1 MDKTS
6 KKGKEKA
13 RFVPLFQTGE
23 SKPNPISKKKSQ
35 PLDGEQKSLPNSISK
50 KKSQP
55 LDGEQK
61 RLPNP
66 ISRKKSQPL
75 DGEQKRLP
83 NPISKKK
90 SRPLDGEQKRLPNPI
105 PTEKSSPLGKGREED
120 TAAGQEKAEETEH
133 TQGDKMKKTREKGQI
148 PAEEGID
155 EFEEVVARVLA
166 DASPGLKEKLQTTV
180 QLRTPSYSQG
190 KLHDE
195 EKDKDEEYYD
205 QWVQC
210 SDCDKWR
217 RLESGSEPSDLLG
230 AWTCSLNTDEQY
242 SSCSVS
248 EEQGSGDDDDDNIST
263 SLWPGCLVWAQQT
276 GYPWWPAMVE
286 RDPDTNQYCCFTHR
300 TDTNPSRYHVTYL
313 GQPVSR
319 AWLSSGRIKPYSSL
333 TLEQAINMP
342 SQKRHM
348 EKLKKAVAMA
358 ARVQKETLITR
369 IDMFGF
375 LGRFVSD
382 RESSEDSDL
391 AEAAYDI
398 LDSHNI
404 RLEQTNKKTKD
415 GSSKQRERPKKRR
428 ERESDENDS
437 DENKSCRTEEGTKRR
452 KERKSGGLEEENS
465 Q

>member
-13 RFVPLFQTGE
+13 RFIPLFQTGE
-23 SKPNPISKKKSQ
+23 SKPNPISKKK
-35 PLDGEQKSLPNSISK
+35 G
-50 KKSQP
+50 QP

-61 RLPNP
+61 RLANT
-66 ISRKKSQPL
+66 ISGKKSQPL
-75 DGEQKRLP
+75 DGEEKRLPNTISGKKSQPLDGEEKRLP

-90 SRPLDGEQKRLPNPI
+90 SRPLDGEEKRLPNPISKKKSRPLDGEEKRLPNPI
-105 PTEKSSPLGKGREED
+105 PTEKSRPLGKGREED

-133 TQGDKMKKTREKGQI
+133 TQGDKMKKTREKSQI

-155 EFEEVVARVLA
+155 EFEEVVARVLD
-166 DASPGLKEKLQTTV
+166 DASPGLKEERQTTV
-180 QLRTPSYSQG
+180 QLRTPSYFKR

-195 EKDKDEEYYD
+195 QKDKDEEYYD

-217 RLESGSEPSDLLG
+217 RLKSGSEPSDLLG
-230 AWTCSLNTDEQY
+230 AWTCPLNTDEQY

-286 RDPDTNQYCCFTHR
+286 RDPDTHQYCCFTHR

-333 TLEQAINMP
+333 TLERAINMP

-358 ARVQKETLITR
+358 SRVQKETVITR

-391 AEAAYDI
+391 EEAAYDI

-404 RLEQTNKKTKD
+404 RLEQTNKK
-415 GSSKQRERPKKRR
+415 GA
-428 ERESDENDS
+428 
-437 DENKSCRTEEGTKRR
+437 
-452 KERKSGGLEEENS
+452 
-465 Q
+465 

>member
-13 RFVPLFQTGE
+13 RFIPLFQTGE

-35 PLDGEQKSLPNSISK
+35 H
-50 KKSQP
+50 

-61 RLPNP
+61 RLPDP

-105 PTEKSSPLGKGREED
+105 SKKKSRPLDGEQKRLPNPIPAEKSRPLGKGREED

-133 TQGDKMKKTREKGQI
+133 TQGDKMKKTREKSQI

-155 EFEEVVARVLA
+155 EFEEVFARVLD
-166 DASPGLKEKLQTTV
+166 DASPVLKEELQTTV
-180 QLRTPSYSQG
+180 QRRTPSYFQR

-195 EKDKDEEYYD
+195 QKDKDEEYY
-205 QWVQC
+205 
-210 SDCDKWR
+210 
-217 RLESGSEPSDLLG
+217 
-230 AWTCSLNTDEQY
+230 EQY

-248 EEQGSGDDDDDNIST
+248 EEGSGDDDDDNIST
-263 SLWPGCLVWAQQT
+263 SLRPGCLVWAQQT

-286 RDPDTNQYCCFTHR
+286 RDPDTHQYCCFTHR

-333 TLEQAINMP
+333 TLERAINMP

-382 RESSEDSDL
+382 RESSEGSDL
-391 AEAAYDI
+391 EEAAYDI
-398 LDSHNI
+398 LDSHI

-415 GSSKQRERPKKRR
+415 GSSKQRGSLKKRR

-437 DENKSCRTEEGTKRR
+437 DENKSCRTVKGTKRR

>member
-13 RFVPLFQTGE
+13 RFIPLFQTGE

-35 PLDGEQKSLPNSISK
+35 H
-50 KKSQP
+50 

-61 RLPNP
+61 RLPDP

-105 PTEKSSPLGKGREED
+105 SKKKSRPLDGEQKRLPNPIPAEKSRPLGKGREED

-133 TQGDKMKKTREKGQI
+133 TQGDKMKKTREKSQI

-155 EFEEVVARVLA
+155 EFEEVFARVLD
-166 DASPGLKEKLQTTV
+166 DASPVLKEELQTTV
-180 QLRTPSYSQG
+180 QRRTPSYFQR

-195 EKDKDEEYYD
+195 QKDKDEEYYD

-217 RLESGSEPSDLLG
+217 RLKSGSEPSDLLG
-230 AWTCSLNTDEQY
+230 AWTCPLNTDEQY

-248 EEQGSGDDDDDNIST
+248 EEGSGDDDDDNIST
-263 SLWPGCLVWAQQT
+263 SLRPGCLVWAQQT

-286 RDPDTNQYCCFTHR
+286 RDPDTHQYCCFTHR

-333 TLEQAINMP
+333 TLERAINMP

-382 RESSEDSDL
+382 RESSEGSDL
-391 AEAAYDI
+391 EEAAYDI
-398 LDSHNI
+398 LDSHI

-415 GSSKQRERPKKRR
+415 GSSKQRGSLKKRR

-437 DENKSCRTEEGTKRR
+437 DENKSCRTVKGTKRR

>member
-13 RFVPLFQTGE
+13 RFIPLFQTGE
-23 SKPNPISKKKSQ
+23 SKPNPISKKK
-35 PLDGEQKSLPNSISK
+35 G
-50 KKSQP
+50 QP

-61 RLPNP
+61 RLANT
-66 ISRKKSQPL
+66 ISGKKSQPL
-75 DGEQKRLP
+75 DGEEKRLPNTISGKKSQPLDGEEKRLP

-90 SRPLDGEQKRLPNPI
+90 SRPLDGEEKRLPNPISKKKSRPLDGEEKRLPNPI
-105 PTEKSSPLGKGREED
+105 PTEKSRPLGKGREED

-133 TQGDKMKKTREKGQI
+133 TQGDKMKKTREKSQI

-155 EFEEVVARVLA
+155 EFEEVVARVLD
-166 DASPGLKEKLQTTV
+166 DASPGLKEERQTTV
-180 QLRTPSYSQG
+180 QLRTPSYFKR

-195 EKDKDEEYYD
+195 QKDKDEEYY
-205 QWVQC
+205 
-210 SDCDKWR
+210 
-217 RLESGSEPSDLLG
+217 
-230 AWTCSLNTDEQY
+230 EQY

-286 RDPDTNQYCCFTHR
+286 RDPDTHQYCCFTHR

-333 TLEQAINMP
+333 TLERAINMP

-358 ARVQKETLITR
+358 SRVQKETVITR

-391 AEAAYDI
+391 EEAAYDI

-415 GSSKQRERPKKRR
+415 GSSKQRGSLKKMRR
-428 ERESDENDS
+428 ERESDGDV
-437 DENKSCRTEEGTKRR
+437 NKSCRTEEGTKRR